1 MQQLFGIPMRIP
13 HVPFWE
19 IFFLYSFE
27 DIYTLISSNKI
38 NVKHF
43 HSTKRF
49 IDHLWTINDG
59 GEFKR
64 VFCNIS
70 PKESELKV
78 EHQGSYV
85 TLLNLT
91 IKKRTFKYELFDKT
105 DSFRFYVVRMPHI
118 ESNIFCWEINGE
130 FFRISLSNL
139 CQGDIFPEHK

>member
-19 IFFLYSFE
+19 NFFLYSFE
-27 DIYTLISSNKI
+27 DIYTLISSNEI
-38 NVKHF
+38 NVRHF

-49 IDHLWTINDG
+49 IDDLWTINDG

-64 VFCNIS
+64 FFCDVS
-70 PKESELKV
+70 PKEPELKV
-78 EHQGSYV
+78 EHQGDYV

-105 DSFRFYVVRMPHI
+105 DSFRF
-118 ESNIFCWEINGE
+118 
-130 FFRISLSNL
+130 
-139 CQGDIFPEHK
+139 